1 MISPS
6 FLMLWFCVA
15 AALFFR
21 FYKLSYQNVDQQN
34 DSAPNGHVLEELKD
48 SLEVISTNPVV
59 VKFTE
64 SSNELIQLEES
75 IVGETSE
82 IAIDSDPS
90 VKEFSKYDEEIHKD
104 VVLTT
109 NDNIIND
116 QSVVE
121 SESNLVNNIN
131 NDDSH
136 VKVINNDSDLQL
148 SVPRPSEEE
157 ENFIAYKVEIFVN
170 EKPVVF
176 ELKSFDP
183 DSITLLIR
191 DYCQSNAETLKVST
205 PFLEDNCIVPLSTYI
220 IQETKHLRPNATDV
234 KEEPVL
240 LPTPSE
246 STDSTDYIEIG
257 IPISFENG
265 KDEVF
270 AVSFSPS
277 KHLPIDVASVLCT
290 KNKEEFGL
298 GKDDGSSLE
307 RNCIRPVT
315 EYIIQTLAS
324 RSKKS
329 EKAGIDVVSQLSL
342 PVNGRDESVMKA
354 DSIST
359 EQNLIEVV
367 IPITVDDLVEKFS
380 IQFNPYVNTPVE
392 VAKAFCEPN
401 VVKFNI
407 QSREML
413 NSMCIG
419 PVSQY
424 ITSVLDNMSAA
435 DKEGDVIITSNESK
449 ENSATLTAAAV
460 GDSKLV
466 QIDIPIAVDDST
478 PQLFRVS
485 FDPAVNSLM
494 DVATAVCKENK
505 DAFGYLDEEELI
517 SECIG
522 PISSFLRS
530 NLASRELDKTSEIS
544 TTTAANGTD
553 TAGDVQELE
562 NTTGEVVESKAEGDN
577 VIRSS

>member
-1 MISPS
+1 
-6 FLMLWFCVA
+6 
-15 AALFFR
+15 
-21 FYKLSYQNVDQQN
+21 
-34 DSAPNGHVLEELKD
+34 
-48 SLEVISTNPVV
+48 
-59 VKFTE
+59 
-64 SSNELIQLEES
+64 
-75 IVGETSE
+75 
-82 IAIDSDPS
+82 
-90 VKEFSKYDEEIHKD
+90 
-104 VVLTT
+104 
-109 NDNIIND
+109 
-116 QSVVE
+116 
-121 SESNLVNNIN
+121 
-131 NDDSH
+131 
-136 VKVINNDSDLQL
+136 
-148 SVPRPSEEE
+148 
-157 ENFIAYKVEIFVN
+157 
-170 EKPVVF
+170 
-176 ELKSFDP
+176 
-183 DSITLLIR
+183 
-191 DYCQSNAETLKVST
+191 
-205 PFLEDNCIVPLSTYI
+205 
-220 IQETKHLRPNATDV
+220 
-234 KEEPVL
+234 
-240 LPTPSE
+240 
-246 STDSTDYIEIG
+246 
-257 IPISFENG
+257 
-265 KDEVF
+265 
-270 AVSFSPS
+270 
-277 KHLPIDVASVLCT
+277 
-290 KNKEEFGL
+290 
-298 GKDDGSSLE
+298 
-307 RNCIRPVT
+307 
-315 EYIIQTLAS
+315 
-324 RSKKS
+324 
-329 EKAGIDVVSQLSL
+329 
-342 PVNGRDESVMKA
+342 
-354 DSIST
+354 
-359 EQNLIEVV
+359 
-367 IPITVDDLVEKFS
+367 
-380 IQFNPYVNTPVE
+380 VE